1 MLKEELE
8 KRRWLDAQKSALQE
22 KLRKIEAEMKNRH
35 SILRQL
41 PTYLNAAQQA
51 CSPLSQLILNTDW
64 MQRTNANHGQ
74 LPQALSL
81 IYWQFRSLVSAGVL
95 SPSTGTL
102 LRTGVSCES
111 KGTGIW

>member
-51 CSPLSQLILNTDW
+51 CSPLSQLILNTSIGCKGPT
-64 MQRTNANHGQ
+64 QIIG
-74 LPQALSL
+74 
-81 IYWQFRSLVSAGVL
+81 
-95 SPSTGTL
+95 
-102 LRTGVSCES
+102 SCPEFS
-111 KGTGIW
+111 HWI